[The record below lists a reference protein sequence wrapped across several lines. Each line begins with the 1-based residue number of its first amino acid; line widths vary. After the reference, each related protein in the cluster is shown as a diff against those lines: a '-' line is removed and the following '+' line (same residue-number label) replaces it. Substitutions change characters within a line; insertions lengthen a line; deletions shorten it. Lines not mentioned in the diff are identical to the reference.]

1 MRFRDV
7 EKVAQAMARA
17 GVKFAGENP
26 VTHLMVDK
34 ATGKINPEVH
44 NEKVL
49 SAMAEGMIALKDIP
63 GVITELRAVSP
74 EIDTVFSLDLIDGV
88 TPDGSVPAE
97 KVLKELEVPVYINGK
112 NNLGLGRPLA

>member
-1 MRFRDV
+1 
-7 EKVAQAMARA
+7 MARA
-17 GVKFAGENP
+17 GVTFAEENP

-34 ATGKINPEVH
+34 ATGKINPELY

-49 SAMAEGMIALKDIP
+49 SAMAEGMITLDEIP
-63 GVITELRAVSP
+63 AVIKELRAVSP

-88 TPDGSVPAE
+88 APDGSVPAE
-97 KVLKELEVPVYINGK
+97 KVLKELGVPVYINGK